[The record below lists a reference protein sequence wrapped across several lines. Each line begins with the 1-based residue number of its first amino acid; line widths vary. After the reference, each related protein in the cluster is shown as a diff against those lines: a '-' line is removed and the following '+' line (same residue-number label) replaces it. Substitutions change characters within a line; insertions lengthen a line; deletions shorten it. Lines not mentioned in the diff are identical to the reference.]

1 MEKREYRRLGMM
13 VVALLLC
20 AVLVLG
26 ALVMGPTRRKAL
38 SHEVRQWI
46 PWSLFAPKVQTQAAS
61 VYVYDLTADH
71 VVIKKNADEA
81 RYPAS
86 LTKLMTVYESLKH
99 IDDLS
104 AIAPVDKKSYQR
116 LVSENASMAGFYGN
130 ERTTYRDLLYG
141 AMLPSGGE
149 CADSLAINLA
159 GSREDFAAWMNARAK
174 ALGLTKTHF
183 QNPDGMDEEGQQMSA
198 RDVGEL
204 LRVALDDGNFRAILT
219 KMHYTSTKTR
229 NHPKGIAMTSTVLD
243 HFEGHEISGWTLLG
257 GETGTTMKAGLCLAT
272 LCEKKGHEYIVVV
285 MGVPIE
291 DFATRGEG
299 HVEDTIAIMEAL

>member
-1 MEKREYRRLGMM
+1 MEKREYKGLGII
-13 VVALLLC
+13 VVALLC
-20 AVLVLG
+20 AVIVLG
-26 ALVMGPTRRKAL
+26 VLFMGPTRRGAL
-38 SHEVRQWI
+38 AHEVKQWI

-71 VVIKKNADEA
+71 VVMKKNADEA

-99 IDDLS
+99 IEDLS

-130 ERTTYRDLLYG
+130 EDTTYRDLLYG

-149 CADSLAINLA
+149 CADSLAINLS
-159 GSREDFAAWMNARAK
+159 GSRENFTTWMNSRAES
-174 ALGLTKTHF
+174 LGLSKTHF

-204 LRVALDDGNFRAILT
+204 LRIALQDGDFRAILT

-229 NHPKGIAMTSTVLD
+229 NYPKGITMTSTVLQ
-243 HFEGHEISGWTLLG
+243 HFEGHEVSGWTLLG
-257 GETGTTMKAGLCLAT
+257 GKTGTTMKAGLCLAS

-299 HVEDTIAIMEAL
+299 HVEDTIAIMDAL